1 MSKSLNE
8 WGRFLALVLRHKPQA
23 VGIELDVHGWAQV
36 EALLAAFNRIEAFNM
51 LMLKQIVA
59 EDDKQ
64 RFAFSEDKK
73 RIRANQGHSVKVD
86 VELREAVPPELLY
99 HGTGVKYVA
108 SINRQGLIAKQRLYV
123 HLSANVETAHNVGK
137 RHGEPFIYTV
147 LAGEMAR
154 AGYKF
159 YLSANGVWLTE
170 SVPKKFLWEWRN
182 DGYENIIIDAWCAG
196 LRQEHVYKG
205 TGAGALYIER
215 GCIAPIICF
224 ADAG

>member
-23 VGIELDVHGWAQV
+23 VGIELDAHGWAQV
-36 EALLAAFNRIEAFNM
+36 EALLAAFNRIE
-51 LMLKQIVA
+51 
-59 EDDKQ
+59 
-64 RFAFSEDKK
+64 
-73 RIRANQGHSVKVD
+73 
-86 VELREAVPPELLY
+86 
-99 HGTGVKYVA
+99 
-108 SINRQGLIAKQRLYV
+108 RLYV

-170 SVPKKFLWEWRN
+170 CVPKKFLR
-182 DGYENIIIDAWCAG
+182 D
-196 LRQEHVYKG
+196 
-205 TGAGALYIER
+205 
-215 GCIAPIICF
+215 
-224 ADAG
+224 

>member
-36 EALLAAFNRIEAFNM
+36 EALLVAFNRIEAFNM
-51 LMLKQIVA
+51 LMLEHIVA

-73 RIRANQGHSVKVD
+73 RIRANQGHSIKVD
-86 VELREAVPPELLY
+86 VELKEAVPPELLY

-170 SVPKKFLWEWRN
+170 SVPKKFLREWK
-182 DGYENIIIDAWCAG
+182 E
-196 LRQEHVYKG
+196 L
-205 TGAGALYIER
+205 
-215 GCIAPIICF
+215 
-224 ADAG
+224 

>member
-23 VGIELDVHGWAQV
+23 VGIELDAHGWAQV

-51 LMLKQIVA
+51 LMLEQIVA
-59 EDDKQ
+59 EDGKQ

-86 VELREAVPPELLY
+86 VELWEVAPPELLY
-99 HGTGVKYVA
+99 HGTGVKHVA
-108 SINRQGLIAKQRLYV
+108 SINRQGLIARQRLYV

-137 RHGEPFIYTV
+137 RHGEPFIYVV

-159 YLSANGVWLTE
+159 YISANGVWLTE
-170 SVPKKFLWEWRN
+170 SVPKKFLREL
-182 DGYENIIIDAWCAG
+182 E
-196 LRQEHVYKG
+196 
-205 TGAGALYIER
+205 GALDSE
-215 GCIAPIICF
+215 F
-224 ADAG
+224 

>member
-23 VGIELDVHGWAQV
+23 VGIELDAHGWAQV

-51 LMLKQIVA
+51 LMLEQIVA
-59 EDDKQ
+59 EDGKQ

-86 VELREAVPPELLY
+86 VELWEVAPPELLY

-108 SINRQGLIAKQRLYV
+108 SINRQGLIARQRLYV
-123 HLSANVETAHNVGK
+123 HLSANVETAHNV
-137 RHGEPFIYTV
+137 
-147 LAGEMAR
+147 GEMAR

-170 SVPKKFLWEWRN
+170 SVPKKFLREL
-182 DGYENIIIDAWCAG
+182 E
-196 LRQEHVYKG
+196 
-205 TGAGALYIER
+205 GALDSEI
-215 GCIAPIICF
+215 
-224 ADAG
+224 

>member
-23 VGIELDVHGWAQV
+23 VGIELDAHGWAQV
-36 EALLAAFNRIEAFNM
+36 EALLTAFNRIEVFNM
-51 LMLKQIVA
+51 LMLEQIVA
-59 EDDKQ
+59 EDSKQ

-86 VELREAVPPELLY
+86 VELREVAPPELLY
-99 HGTGVKYVA
+99 HGTGRKYVA

-137 RHGEPFIYTV
+137 RHGEPYIYTV

-170 SVPKKFLWEWRN
+170 CVPRKFLRKWKE
-182 DGYENIIIDAWCAG
+182 
-196 LRQEHVYKG
+196 L
-205 TGAGALYIER
+205 
-215 GCIAPIICF
+215 
-224 ADAG
+224 

>member
-51 LMLKQIVA
+51 LMLEHIVA

-99 HGTGVKYVA
+99 HGTGVKYVV

-137 RHGEPFIYTV
+137 RHGEPFIYEV

-154 AGYKF
+154 VGYKF
-159 YLSANGVWLTE
+159 YLSINGVWLTE
-170 SVPKKFLWEWRN
+170 CVPRKFLREWRN
-182 DGYENIIIDAWCAG
+182 D
-196 LRQEHVYKG
+196 
-205 TGAGALYIER
+205 
-215 GCIAPIICF
+215 
-224 ADAG
+224 